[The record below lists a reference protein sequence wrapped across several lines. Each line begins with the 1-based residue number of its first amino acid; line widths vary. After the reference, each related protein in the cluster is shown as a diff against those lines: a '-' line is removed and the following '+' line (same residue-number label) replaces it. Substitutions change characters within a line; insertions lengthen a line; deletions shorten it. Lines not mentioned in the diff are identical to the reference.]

1 MFGMG
6 KKSND
11 KKRDAKAPE
20 PKPAVVP
27 QAAQRAGTSQNPKIQ
42 PPPHADF
49 VVEFAKAAEGA
60 VLRGSSISASTC
72 DGFVTLGGGVA
83 TTASSGIIRG
93 AYTAVLPDAF
103 EANASGRKIRMTVLA
118 RATSTPVNFQLAYST
133 NEVGNSGW
141 KMFEAGVAFTEH
153 TLEWAVPPMKDG
165 RGDFA
170 GIQPPLAGEG
180 TIDVAWLSLTIK

>member
-1 MFGMG
+1 MFGTG
-6 KKSND
+6 KN
-11 KKRDAKAPE
+11 KKKEAKAPQ

-27 QAAQRAGTSQNPKIQ
+27 QAAERRGTSQPPKIQ
-42 PPPHADF
+42 PPPLADF
-49 VVEFAKAAEGA
+49 VVEFSKAVEGA
-60 VLRGSSISASTC
+60 VQRGSSISASNC

-83 TTASSGIIRG
+83 PPASSGRISE
-93 AYTAVLPDAF
+93 AYTVVLPDAF
-103 EANASGRKIRMTVLA
+103 EANASGRTIRMTVLA
-118 RATSTPVNFQLAYST
+118 RATSTPVNFRLAYST

-141 KMFEAGVAFTEH
+141 KVFEAGVAFTEH

-165 RGDFA
+165 CGDFA

>member
-6 KKSND
+6 KN
-11 KKRDAKAPE
+11 KKKDTKAPQ

-27 QAAQRAGTSQNPKIQ
+27 QGAQRAGTSQNSKIQ
-42 PPPHADF
+42 PPPLGDF
-49 VVEFAKAAEGA
+49 VVEFSKASEGA
-60 VLRGSSISASTC
+60 VQRGSSITASNR
-72 DGFVTLGGGVA
+72 DGFVTIGGGVA
-83 TTASSGIIRG
+83 TSVSSGMISE
-93 AYTAVLPDAF
+93 AYTVVLPDAF
-103 EANASGRKIRMTVLA
+103 EANASGRTIRMTVLA
-118 RATSTPVNFQLAYST
+118 RATSNPVNFKLAYST

-141 KMFEAGVAFTEH
+141 EIFEAGVAFTEH
-153 TLEWAVPPMKDG
+153 TFEWSVPPMKDG

>member
-1 MFGMG
+1 MFGSG
-6 KKSND
+6 KKSRG
-11 KKRDAKAPE
+11 KKQDTNAPE
-20 PKPAVVP
+20 IRQAVVP
-27 QAAQRAGTSQNPKIQ
+27 PAAQRASASHNPGIQ
-42 PPPHADF
+42 PPPHTDF
-49 VVEFAKAAEGA
+49 VVEFAKAAGDA
-60 VLRGSSISASTC
+60 ILRGGSVSATIC
-72 DGFVTLGGGVA
+72 DGFVMLGGGIA
-83 TTASSGIIRG
+83 TSASSGKISEG
-93 AYTAVLPDAF
+93 YTVVLPDAF
-103 EANASGRKIRMTVLA
+103 EANASGRTIRMTVLA
-118 RATSTPVNFQLAYST
+118 RATSTPVNFKLAYST